1 MKYAALSPIQVDIND
16 LFPEILNLFKEID
29 SLEKVRD
36 YQENKTH
43 NESSKT
49 DYVELMKRHY
59 WRLSKANLQ
68 IFKLPEETK
77 EKILSRFDWL
87 KNIDEEPNLGLQL
100 MSGGSILLPHK
111 DENRASSIIVSVND
125 SSSFTEFYQEKN
137 LENQLVPHPDNI
149 ILKQTCCFGIG
160 ESWLFDNQQVH
171 SVRLNQPIRINIS
184 IGFNKIDF
192 KKLCR
197 YALDQL

>member
-1 MKYAALSPIQVDIND
+1 MKYAALSPIQTDISD
-16 LFPEILNLFKEID
+16 LFPEILNLFKNIE

-43 NESSKT
+43 NEESRT

-59 WRLSKANLQ
+59 WKVSKANLQ
-68 IFKLPEETK
+68 IFKLPEEIK
-77 EKILSRFDWL
+77 EKVLIKFDWL
-87 KNIDEEPNLGLQL
+87 KDLDETPNIGLQL

-111 DENRASSIIVSVND
+111 DENRSSSIIVSVND
-125 SSSFTEFYQEKN
+125 EKSFTEFYQEKI
-137 LENQLVPHPDNI
+137 LENQLVPNPDNI

-160 ESWLFDNQQVH
+160 ENWLFDNQQVH

-192 KKLCR
+192 KTLCR

>member
-1 MKYAALSPIQVDIND
+1 MKYAVLSPIQSDISD
-16 LFPEILNLFKEID
+16 LFPKIIDLFKNIE

-43 NESSKT
+43 NEESKT
-49 DYVELMKRHY
+49 DYVDLMKRHY
-59 WRLSKANLQ
+59 WRVSKANLQ
-68 IFKLPEETK
+68 IFKLPEDIK
-77 EKILSRFDWL
+77 EKVLIKFDWL
-87 KNIDEEPNLGLQL
+87 KDLGEEPNLGLQL
-100 MSGGSILLPHK
+100 MSGGSVLLPHK

-125 SSSFTEFYQEKN
+125 EKSFTEFYQEKI

-160 ESWLFDNQQVH
+160 ENWLFDNQQVH
-171 SVRLNQPIRINIS
+171 SVRLNQPARINIS

-192 KKLCR
+192 KTLCR
-197 YALDQL
+197 YALDKL

>member
-1 MKYAALSPIQVDIND
+1 MKYSALSPVQTDIDD
-16 LFPEILNLFKEID
+16 LFPTILNLFKNTE

-43 NESSKT
+43 NEESKT
-49 DYVELMKRHY
+49 DHVDLMKRHY
-59 WRLSKANLQ
+59 WRVSKANLQ
-68 IFKLPEETK
+68 IFKLPEEIK
-77 EKILSRFDWL
+77 EKVLIKFDWL
-87 KNIDEEPNLGLQL
+87 KGLDEEPNLGLQL
-100 MSGGSILLPHK
+100 MSGGSVLLPHK
-111 DENRASSIIVSVND
+111 DENRTSSIIVSVND
-125 SSSFTEFYQEKN
+125 EKSFTEFYQEKIP
-137 LENQLVPHPDNI
+137 EKQLVPHPDNI

-171 SVRLNQPIRINIS
+171 SVRLNQPVRINIS

-192 KKLCR
+192 KTLCR

>member
-1 MKYAALSPIQVDIND
+1 MKYAALSPVQTDISELFPKIID
-16 LFPEILNLFKEID
+16 LFKNIE

-43 NESSKT
+43 NEESKT
-49 DYVELMKRHY
+49 DYVDLMKRHY

-68 IFKLPEETK
+68 IFKPPTETK